1 MNKNAFVML
10 NASAALVQAAG
21 SLWPVPFDE
30 INGFN
35 DIARVSSDGNLYKQD
50 DSEEG
55 GSSETT
61 WFGDYDEVEEP
72 QLRDDGG
79 LPILLNLQAGAD
91 KPIAKLGVDFDANV
105 PDVRKDY
112 SGKEGF
118 CLTYG
123 ATSEVRFGLR
133 SPALTDGS
141 SFSAT
146 LPKAMKSQVLNV
158 EWKDFIQTPGEA
170 GGASVPL
177 EEVTKALSG
186 LDVEPTKLNDP
197 LIFVLYQLGF
207 AGECDGGGKQ
217 LEQFTSGVSIY
228 DPATD
233 SFILKEFK
241 VVLHERSL
249 SISGLENHVLPVRV
263 MNLQGQVVS
272 QARLH
277 AAQSTLDLSHLESG
291 LYSVS
296 VEGRGS
302 VVTRRF
308 VLR

>member
-21 SLWPVPFDE
+21 SLWPVPSE
-30 INGFN
+30 SITS
-35 DIARVSSDGNLYKQD
+35 VSSDGLLFTQD
-50 DSEEG
+50 DSENG
-55 GSSETT
+55 GSSNAS
-61 WFGDYDEVEEP
+61 WFGDFDVVEEP

-79 LPILLNLQAGAD
+79 LPVLLDLQAGAE
-91 KPIAKLGVDFDANV
+91 KPYAKLNVDFDANV

-123 ATSEVRFGLR
+123 TTSEVKFGLR
-133 SPALTDGS
+133 SPALTDGL

-146 LPKAMKSQVLNV
+146 LPKALKSQVLNV
-158 EWKDFIQTPGEA
+158 AWKDFVQTPGEA
-170 GGASVPL
+170 SGASVTL
-177 EEVTKALSG
+177 EEVAKALSG
-186 LDVEPTKLNDP
+186 LDVEPTTMNGP

-207 AGECDGGGKQ
+207 AGECDGGGKP

-272 QARLH
+272 HARLQ

-291 LYSVS
+291 LYTVS
-296 VEGRGS
+296 VEGLGS

-308 VLR
+308 VLK